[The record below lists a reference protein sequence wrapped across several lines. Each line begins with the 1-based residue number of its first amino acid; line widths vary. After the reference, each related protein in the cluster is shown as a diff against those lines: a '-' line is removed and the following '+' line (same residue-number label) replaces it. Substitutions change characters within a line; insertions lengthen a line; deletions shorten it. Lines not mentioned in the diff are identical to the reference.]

1 MILTTVNLKGGLYR
15 TTATLMLAQAYQQL
29 GYNVAVLDLTP
40 TDDCTTFAKALGES
54 GHAFTFKIDAMPIEL
69 ENRSASVTDIKQR
82 IDALHSELGDNG
94 VLLVDTASHDSQ
106 IVEDVAGL
114 TDVTFVPTD
123 ASFAAERPTLETLK
137 RTTSPSVALIS
148 PWRNPVTDDV
158 RTEATRAG
166 GKVLDTAIRCTDEF
180 PEDYDALMSQYLDLA
195 KELVAA

>member
-158 RTEATRAG
+158 RAEATRAG
-166 GKVLDTAIRCTDEF
+166 GKVLDTAIRCTDKF
-180 PEDYDALMSQYLDLA
+180 PEDFDTLMPQYLDLA

>member
-54 GHAFTFKIDAMPIEL
+54 GHAFTFKIDAMPIDL
-69 ENRSASVTDIKQR
+69 ENRSTSVTDIKQR

-106 IVEDVAGL
+106 IVEDVADL

-123 ASFAAERPTLETLK
+123 ASFAAERPTLETIK

>member
-15 TTATLMLAQAYQQL
+15 TTATLLLAQAYQQL
-29 GYNVAVLDLTP
+29 GYDVAVLDLTP
-40 TDDCTTFAKALGES
+40 TNDCATLAKVLEDS
-54 GHAFTFKIDAMPIEL
+54 GHPVTFKIDALPIPL
-69 ENRSASVTDIKQR
+69 ENRSASADIKQR

-158 RTEATRAG
+158 RAEATRAG
-166 GKVLDTAIRCTDEF
+166 GKVLDTAICCADEF
-180 PEDYDALMSQYLDLA
+180 PEDFDTLMPQYLDLA

>member
-15 TTATLMLAQAYQQL
+15 TTATLLLAQAYQQL
-29 GYNVAVLDLTP
+29 GYDVAVLDLTP
-40 TDDCTTFAKALGES
+40 TNDCATLAKVLEDS
-54 GHAFTFKIDAMPIEL
+54 GQPVTFKIDALPITL
-69 ENRSASVTDIKQR
+69 ENRSANAADIKQR
-82 IDALHSELGDNG
+82 IDALCSELGDNG
-94 VLLVDTASHDSQ
+94 VLLVDTASHDAQ

-123 ASFAAERPTLETLK
+123 ASFAAERPTLETIK
-137 RTTSPSVALIS
+137 RTTSPSVALVS
-148 PWRNPVTDDV
+148 PWQTSVTEDV
-158 RTEATRAG
+158 REATAHAG

>member
-54 GHAFTFKIDAMPIEL
+54 GHAFTFKIDAMPIDL
-69 ENRSASVTDIKQR
+69 ENRSTSVTDIKQR

-123 ASFAAERPTLETLK
+123 ASFAAERPTLETIK

>member
-106 IVEDVAGL
+106 IVEDVAAL
-114 TDVTFVPTD
+114 ADVTFVPTD
-123 ASFAAERPTLETLK
+123 ASFAAEHPTLETLK

-158 RTEATRAG
+158 RAEATRAG
-166 GKVLDTAIRCTDEF
+166 GKVLDTASCCADEF
-180 PEDYDALMSQYLDLA
+180 PEDFDTLMPQYLDLA

>member
-82 IDALHSELGDNG
+82 IDALHRELGDNG

-137 RTTSPSVALIS
+137 RTTSPSVALVS
-148 PWRNPVTDDV
+148 PWQTSVTEDV
-158 RTEATRAG
+158 REATAHAG
-166 GKVLDTAIRCTDEF
+166 GKVLDTAIRCTDEL
-180 PEDYDALMSQYLDLA
+180 PENFDALMSQYLDLA

>member
-15 TTATLMLAQAYQQL
+15 TTATLLLAQAYQQL

-40 TDDCTTFAKALGES
+40 TDDCATLAKVLEDS
-54 GHAFTFKIDAMPIEL
+54 GHPVTFKIDALPIPL
-69 ENRSASVTDIKQR
+69 ENRSASADIKQR
-82 IDALHSELGDNG
+82 IDALCSELGDNG
-94 VLLVDTASHDSQ
+94 VLLVDTASHDAQ

-137 RTTSPSVALIS
+137 RTTSPSVALVS
-148 PWRNPVTDDV
+148 PWQTSVTEDV
-158 RTEATRAG
+158 REATAHAG

>member
-15 TTATLMLAQAYQQL
+15 TTATLLLAQAYQQL
-29 GYNVAVLDLTP
+29 GYDVAVLDLTP
-40 TDDCTTFAKALGES
+40 TDDCATLAKVLEDS
-54 GHAFTFKIDAMPIEL
+54 DHPVTFKIDALPIPL
-69 ENRSASVTDIKQR
+69 ENRSASADIKQR
-82 IDALHSELGDNG
+82 IDALCSELGNNG
-94 VLLVDTASHDSQ
+94 VLLVDTASHDAQ

-123 ASFAAERPTLETLK
+123 ASFAAERPTLETIK
-137 RTTSPSVALIS
+137 RTTSPSVALVS
-148 PWRNPVTDDV
+148 PWQTSVTEDV
-158 RTEATRAG
+158 REATAHAG

>member
-15 TTATLMLAQAYQQL
+15 TTATLLLAQAYQQL
-29 GYNVAVLDLTP
+29 GYDVAVLDLTP
-40 TDDCTTFAKALGES
+40 TDDCATLAKVLEDS
-54 GHAFTFKIDAMPIEL
+54 GHPVTFKIDALPIPL
-69 ENRSASVTDIKQR
+69 ENRSASADIKQR
-82 IDALHSELGDNG
+82 IDALCSELGDNG
-94 VLLVDTASHDSQ
+94 VLLVDTASHDAQ

-123 ASFAAERPTLETLK
+123 ASFAAERPTLETIK
-137 RTTSPSVALIS
+137 RTTSPSVALVS
-148 PWRNPVTDDV
+148 PWQTSVTEDA
-158 RTEATRAG
+158 REATAHAG

>member
-166 GKVLDTAIRCTDEF
+166 GKVLDTAIRCTDKF
-180 PEDYDALMSQYLDLA
+180 PEDFDTLMPQYLDLA

>member
-15 TTATLMLAQAYQQL
+15 TTATLLLAQAYQQL
-29 GYNVAVLDLTP
+29 GYDVAVLDLTP
-40 TDDCTTFAKALGES
+40 TDDCATLAKVLEDS
-54 GHAFTFKIDAMPIEL
+54 GHPVTFKIDALPIPL
-69 ENRSASVTDIKQR
+69 ENRSASADIKQR
-82 IDALHSELGDNG
+82 IDALCSELGDNG
-94 VLLVDTASHDSQ
+94 VLLVDTASHDAQ

-123 ASFAAERPTLETLK
+123 ASFAAERPTLETIK
-137 RTTSPSVALIS
+137 RTTSPSVALVS
-148 PWRNPVTDDV
+148 PWQTSVTEDV
-158 RTEATRAG
+158 REATAHAG

>member
-69 ENRSASVTDIKQR
+69 ENRSASADIKQR
-82 IDALHSELGDNG
+82 IDALCSELGDNG

-114 TDVTFVPTD
+114 ADVTFVPTD

-148 PWRNPVTDDV
+148 PWQTSVTEDV
-158 RTEATRAG
+158 REATAHAG
-166 GKVLDTAIRCTDEF
+166 GKVLDTAICCADEF
-180 PEDYDALMSQYLDLA
+180 PEDFDTLMPQYLDLA

>member
-54 GHAFTFKIDAMPIEL
+54 GHTFTFKIDAMPIEL

-158 RTEATRAG
+158 RAEATRAG
-166 GKVLDTAIRCTDEF
+166 GKVLDTAIRCADEF
-180 PEDYDALMSQYLDLA
+180 PEDFDALMPQYLDLA

>member
-15 TTATLMLAQAYQQL
+15 TTATLLLAQAYQQL
-29 GYNVAVLDLTP
+29 GYDVAVLDLTP
-40 TDDCTTFAKALGES
+40 TDDCATLAKVLEDS
-54 GHAFTFKIDAMPIEL
+54 GQPVTFKIDALPITL
-69 ENRSASVTDIKQR
+69 ETRSANAADIKQR
-82 IDALHSELGDNG
+82 IDALCSELGDNG
-94 VLLVDTASHDSQ
+94 VLLVDTASHDAQ

-123 ASFAAERPTLETLK
+123 ASFAAERPTLETIK
-137 RTTSPSVALIS
+137 RTTSPSVALVS
-148 PWRNPVTDDV
+148 PWQTSVTEDV
-158 RTEATRAG
+158 REATAHAG

>member
-15 TTATLMLAQAYQQL
+15 TTATLLLAQAYQQL
-29 GYNVAVLDLTP
+29 GYDVAVLDLTP
-40 TDDCTTFAKALGES
+40 TDDCATLAKMLEDS
-54 GHAFTFKIDAMPIEL
+54 DHPVTFKIDALPIPL
-69 ENRSASVTDIKQR
+69 ENRSASADIKQR
-82 IDALHSELGDNG
+82 IDALCSELGNNG
-94 VLLVDTASHDSQ
+94 VLLVDTASHDAQ

-123 ASFAAERPTLETLK
+123 ASFAAERPTLETIK
-137 RTTSPSVALIS
+137 RTTSPSVALVS
-148 PWRNPVTDDV
+148 PWQTSVTEDV
-158 RTEATRAG
+158 REATAHAG

>member
-15 TTATLMLAQAYQQL
+15 TTATLLLAQAYQQL
-29 GYNVAVLDLTP
+29 GYDVAVLDLTP
-40 TDDCTTFAKALGES
+40 TDDCATLAKVLEDS
-54 GHAFTFKIDAMPIEL
+54 GQPVTFKIDALPIPL
-69 ENRSASVTDIKQR
+69 ENRSASADIKQR
-82 IDALHSELGDNG
+82 IDALCSELGDNG
-94 VLLVDTASHDSQ
+94 VLLVDTASHDAQ

-123 ASFAAERPTLETLK
+123 ASFAAERPTLETIK
-137 RTTSPSVALIS
+137 RTTSPSVALVS
-148 PWRNPVTDDV
+148 PWQTSVTEDV
-158 RTEATRAG
+158 REATAHAG

>member
-15 TTATLMLAQAYQQL
+15 TTATLLLAQAYQQL
-29 GYNVAVLDLTP
+29 GYNVAVLDLTT
-40 TDDCTTFAKALGES
+40 TDDCTTLAKVLEES
-54 GHAFTFKIDAMPIEL
+54 SHPVTFKIDALPIPL
-69 ENRSASVTDIKQR
+69 ENRSASADIKQR

-94 VLLVDTASHDSQ
+94 VLLVDTASHDTQ

-114 TDVTFVPTD
+114 ADVTFVPTD

-148 PWRNPVTDDV
+148 PWQTSITEEV
-158 RTEATRAG
+158 REATAHAG

-180 PEDYDALMSQYLDLA
+180 PEDFDALMSQYLDLA

>member
-15 TTATLMLAQAYQQL
+15 TTATLLLAQAYQQL
-29 GYNVAVLDLTP
+29 GYDVAVLDLTP
-40 TDDCTTFAKALGES
+40 TDDCATLAKVLEDS
-54 GHAFTFKIDAMPIEL
+54 DHPVTFKIDALPIPL
-69 ENRSASVTDIKQR
+69 ENRSASADIKQR
-82 IDALHSELGDNG
+82 IDALCSELGDNG
-94 VLLVDTASHDSQ
+94 VLLVDTASHDAQ

-123 ASFAAERPTLETLK
+123 ASFAAERPTLETIK
-137 RTTSPSVALIS
+137 RTTSPSVALVS
-148 PWRNPVTDDV
+148 PWQTSVTEDV
-158 RTEATRAG
+158 REATAHAG

>member
-15 TTATLMLAQAYQQL
+15 TTATLLLAQAYQQL
-29 GYNVAVLDLTP
+29 GYDVAVLDLTP
-40 TDDCTTFAKALGES
+40 TNDCATLAKVLGNS
-54 GHAFTFKIDAMPIEL
+54 GHPVTFKIDALPIPL
-69 ENRSASVTDIKQR
+69 ENRSASADIKQR
-82 IDALHSELGDNG
+82 IDALCSELGDNG
-94 VLLVDTASHDSQ
+94 VLLVDTASHNTQ

-123 ASFAAERPTLETLK
+123 ASFAAERPTLETIK
-137 RTTSPSVALIS
+137 RTTSPSVALVS
-148 PWRNPVTDDV
+148 PWQTSVTEDV
-158 RTEATRAG
+158 REATARTG

>member
-40 TDDCTTFAKALGES
+40 TDDCTTCAKALGES

-166 GKVLDTAIRCTDEF
+166 GKVLDTAIRCTDKF
-180 PEDYDALMSQYLDLA
+180 PEDFDTLMPQYLDLA